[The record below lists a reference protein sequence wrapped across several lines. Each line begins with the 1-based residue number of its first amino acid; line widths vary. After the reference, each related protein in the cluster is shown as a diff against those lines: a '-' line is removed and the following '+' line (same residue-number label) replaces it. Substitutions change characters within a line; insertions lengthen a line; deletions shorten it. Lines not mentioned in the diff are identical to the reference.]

1 MVSVQSAADAGAAW
15 EAGAR
20 TFRVIASVA
29 DMVKGKEVLCPASEE
44 AGKRTTCDQCKLC
57 SGASIKAKSI
67 AIVAHGAVK
76 KAAVSVL
83 A

>member
-1 MVSVQSAADAGAAW
+1 MRARHK
-15 EAGAR
+15 AGAR

-44 AGKRTTCDQCKLC
+44 AGKRTTCDRCKLC
-57 SGASIKAKSI
+57 SGASIAAKSI
-67 AIVAHGAVK
+67 AIVAHGASTK
-76 KAAVSVL
+76 SAMLTL